1 VNGLLVAVAL
11 VMFAGVVA
19 TLLGTVVRKLAR
31 DQRER
36 VAEEARDVVRPAV
49 FAFVASEGEDDLA
62 LRTALASGSGR
73 RRRRRRVAVEELL
86 LSYGGK
92 LRGEVVESIR
102 RFFVAEGF
110 AAQAR
115 EQLGARSPWARALG
129 AQELGFIGDLSAV
142 PDLVGALQDRDPAVR
157 IVVARALGQ
166 IGDPVGALPLLLA
179 ADARRAVPYGV
190 ASQALLRMGPDAV
203 PALRTGL
210 EHPSFRVRRLAVDV
224 IGELGVTQV
233 RDDLVRILRSDRDTL
248 VRIRAAHALGR
259 VGTAQVLGELYD
271 SMQAENAEIRQ
282 SIVRAVADIGAR
294 SSMPVLR
301 RALDD
306 ADHSTARIA
315 ARRLLDWEPEGVSIL
330 TATAAAGHG
339 RAAMYAVEALDE
351 HEPVGAALRAWV
363 RDWDPVVVAEPN
375 FPTTGS
381 TDHAGRRRRG
391 SP

>member
-179 ADARRAVPYGV
+179 ADARRA
-190 ASQALLRMGPDAV
+190 GPDAV

-224 IGELGVTQV
+224 LGELGVTQV